1 MLSKFT
7 HRFALPLLVA
17 ALVAGAAGCGSD
29 DDDGGEPEAPAPKE
43 DVSPGPEPQGKVKP
57 LDPPKS
63 KESIDEAS
71 ERFAD
76 VIESGDCD
84 EIVALGALSR
94 KTADEEARCKLF
106 EARLAEAEAAGS
118 EAYGDGGGVID
129 YEASGR
135 EFSAVLVLD
144 QDGLYHLAYFDV
156 FLGEPS
162 VGTEQAKEFDDA
174 ADEAVEALQERDC
187 DAVLAVSHSRL
198 GPGALDEDAACTFVE
213 NNPIA
218 GIFEVYPEA
227 ELESLGGNA
236 SYAFYGLAG
245 PGSYQVLVMARQS
258 DDQLPEGA
266 EPLPKGAP
274 EYAFAGV
281 FRTRVKSPD
290 GAE

>member
-1 MLSKFT
+1 M

-17 ALVAGAAGCGSD
+17 ALVAGAAGCGGD
-29 DDDGGEPEAPAPKE
+29 DDDSTGETDKQASTKE
-43 DVSPGPEPQGKVKP
+43 DVSPDPEPAKVKP
-57 LDPPKS
+57 LAPPKE
-63 KESIDEAS
+63 KESIEEAS
-71 ERFAD
+71 TRFAD

-118 EAYGDGGGVID
+118 EAYGNGGGVID

-156 FLGEPS
+156 FLGDPS

-213 NNPIA
+213 NNPVA
-218 GIFEVYPEA
+218 GIFEVYPDA

-258 DDQLPEGA
+258 DDQLPPGA
-266 EPLPKGAP
+266 DPLPKGAP